1 MTEHTEHTEASGPEP
16 GGDEELLL
24 DIRKV
29 LAEDPGAVGPFP
41 SWTALYLT
49 VLVYALVT
57 VGVLY
62 VFTAAL
68 DFSPS

>member
-1 MTEHTEHTEASGPEP
+1 MTERADGPGPEP

-24 DIRKV
+24 DLRKV

-41 SWTALYLT
+41 SWTVLYVT
-49 VLVYALVT
+49 VLVYAMVT

>member
-1 MTEHTEHTEASGPEP
+1 MTEHAQVSGSEP

-24 DIRKV
+24 DVRKV
-29 LAEDPGAVGPFP
+29 LAEDPEPVGPFP

-49 VLVYALVT
+49 VIAYALVT

-62 VFTAAL
+62 LFTAAL

>member
-1 MTEHTEHTEASGPEP
+1 MTEQPNGSQPEP

-24 DIRKV
+24 DLRKV
-29 LAEDPGAVGPFP
+29 LSEDPGAVGPFP
-41 SWTALYLT
+41 SWTALYVT
-49 VLVYALVT
+49 VLVYAMVT
-57 VGVLY
+57 VGILY